1 MEEIHNLEELFK
13 LLAKKGK
20 LFKNCP
26 KDYTFDNEYNRF
38 MDEQED
44 KILLAFLNTSNELL
58 IDNVIFFD
66 GSYQKLLDK
75 FNIIKFKSCIF
86 ENCFSYDLISTKNK
100 KLSFEKCT
108 IKGEFKHIFS
118 ESLIFKDSEIEKYYF
133 NNLLEDKI
141 EIKDLLFFNSKIDNL
156 ELEGVVLK
164 KQLIKSKLNLTVHTV
179 FEMSLL
185 LMH

>member
-75 FNIIKFKSCIF
+75 FNII
-86 ENCFSYDLISTKNK
+86 T
-100 KLSFEKCT
+100 
-108 IKGEFKHIFS
+108 
-118 ESLIFKDSEIEKYYF
+118 
-133 NNLLEDKI
+133 
-141 EIKDLLFFNSKIDNL
+141 
-156 ELEGVVLK
+156 
-164 KQLIKSKLNLTVHTV
+164 
-179 FEMSLL
+179 
-185 LMH
+185 